1 MLGEDAID
9 ILCDAG
15 RKSSWRLVLIVGG
28 SAMDI
33 VFDSGLPSGLTWGE
47 KAIDILLRVRKGGRD
62 PSLLEAI
69 EALERESFSNLGCWG
84 LNFRGFA
91 SGVSGNNAVLALFP
105 SPSLPFPLTLLYL
118 PSFPP
123 SWS

>member
-69 EALERESFSNLGCWG
+69 EALERES
-84 LNFRGFA
+84 
-91 SGVSGNNAVLALFP
+91 VSGDLRLAFCEFF
-105 SPSLPFPLTLLYL
+105 S
-118 PSFPP
+118 SFFLRF
-123 SWS
+123 SFQIWGVGV